1 MTSGWTKTSAR
12 SSTGAKLTATE
23 IRRRHSALAA
33 VAAAAFVPGD
43 RVEPPMNSAAR
54 ARTSGIYSKDCSAA
68 ADASRRAAALA
79 VSAGRLLRKKAGTLP
94 IGWLSSLS
102 TPRSEEHTSELQSL
116 MRISYAVFCLK
127 KKTTPIQTK
136 TPRYPLH

>member
-1 MTSGWTKTSAR
+1 MTSLRTKTSAR
-12 SSTGAKLTATE
+12 SSTGAKLTATA
-23 IRRRHSALAA
+23 IRRRHSPLAA

-79 VSAGRLLRKKAGTLP
+79 VAAGRPLRNKGGNLP
-94 IGWLSSLS
+94 FGHFREATYGEGVGDGWYVLGF
-102 TPRSEEHTSELQSL
+102 
-116 MRISYAVFCLK
+116 A
-127 KKTTPIQTK
+127 
-136 TPRYPLH
+136 